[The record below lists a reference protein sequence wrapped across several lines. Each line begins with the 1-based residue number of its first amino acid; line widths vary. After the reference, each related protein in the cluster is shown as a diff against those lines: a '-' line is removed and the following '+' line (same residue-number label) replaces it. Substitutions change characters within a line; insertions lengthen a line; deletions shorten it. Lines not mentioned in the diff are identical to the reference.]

1 MRTIFCFLAL
11 ALGSTACT
19 DVPLSYYDPATY
31 TQLTGLKAE
40 ATLLIESFDHKP
52 IAENEPRIEA
62 TTLHL
67 RQAYEYEKGK
77 GPTNS
82 ETAAQVELINGL
94 FTGDVQEYR
103 DAGPGALGSR
113 YFREA
118 AAVLGQAFDVAIAT
132 ENLKNPARREPQK

>member
-1 MRTIFCFLAL
+1 MAL
-11 ALGSTACT
+11 AFPSCT
-19 DVPLSYYDPATY
+19 EVPLSHYDPTTY
-31 TQLTGLKAE
+31 SQLTGLKAE

-52 IAENEPRIEA
+52 VAENESRIEA
-62 TTLHL
+62 TTLHI

-82 ETAAQVELINGL
+82 ETAAQVELVNRL